1 MVFIN
6 TLAPDFQF
14 NKSNTMETN
23 QSYSLAKSVASQ
35 IQSLLKNG
43 KKASQLKEQLGLDDS
58 LLTKLKGGPD
68 KYPNIFSEKKIKEF
82 SEKLKVNFEDTT
94 SQYEV
99 IKGWYKVFTLAFSG
113 KVVEHFV
120 KIDTDQNNQL
130 KMFWDWEEEG
140 NSYSYSG
147 LISVRGSKLFIEL
160 SPTNNRESTTGVRNR
175 YIIIHCGLFEK
186 TFSKK
191 QALSGMI
198 TRVRSNSSD
207 IVSYTCL
214 FIKLDG
220 ELLNKPDEVFD
231 FNTSFDK
238 IIQEVDNLEIKN
250 KLSYYQSTFFDYR
263 YYRDKEK
270 KHCLTINPLPSFSL
284 KDIPAGDIY
293 QKERGDTE
301 RLAGLYLVFCN
312 IPTTNV
318 SDNLYEQNINIAYL
332 LIRPDS
338 TVSIKTDRYFYEGDC
353 IVYSGHNILE
363 IRAEA
368 YTTHNEFENLQ
379 VKTDR
384 EFSLLMTFT
393 LGDSKSLDFKWTH
406 GVSTALAYDNS
417 PIAMHEILVKVDRES
432 MSEFSK
438 YENADPPSKKEE
450 FEIMSKYFQELKK
463 EEILKENSKDFAKK
477 LLKKY
482 GADEQI
488 NLDEQIKLLLS
499 GRVDNYIKSPREL
512 DTPLIRDQYAYQI
525 YLDAFWGDITKLHYF
540 YTKRVETKNVQNFEH
555 IKTEAKIL
563 FNALMNFQE
572 AFKHGFKYSLLEG
585 EFEKGFF
592 DYKLK
597 SIVDNQYE
605 RSSLDEDNDKALD
618 SSKETKTNF
627 LYKHFEGYITSD
639 LIAKIK
645 ENKIDNDTFK
655 EFPTDENDCIIKLFK
670 SSVTLKVKS

>member
-1 MVFIN
+1 MTMVFIN

-23 QSYSLAKSVASQ
+23 QSNSLAKSVASQ

-43 KKASQLKEQLGLDDS
+43 KKASELRDQLGLDDS
-58 LLTKLKGGPD
+58 LFTKLKGGPD

-82 SEKLKVNFEDTT
+82 SEKIKVNFENTT

-130 KMFWDWEEEG
+130 RMFWDWEEER

-198 TRVRSNSSD
+198 TRLRSNSSD

-231 FNTSFDK
+231 FNTPFEK
-238 IIQEVDNLEIKN
+238 ITQELEDSDIKN
-250 KLSYYQSTFFDYR
+250 KLSYYQSTFFDHR

-284 KDIPAGDIY
+284 KDIPMGDIY

-301 RLAGLYLVFCN
+301 RLAGLYLIFCN
-312 IPTTNV
+312 IPTTNIN
-318 SDNLYEQNINIAYL
+318 DNPYEQNINVAYL

-338 TVSIKTDRYFYEGDC
+338 TISIKTDKYFYEGDC

-368 YTTHNEFENLQ
+368 YTTYNEFENLQ
-379 VKTDR
+379 VKTER

-417 PIAMHEILVKVDRES
+417 PIAMHEILVKVDKEIVP
-432 MSEFSK
+432 EFLK
-438 YENADPPSKKEE
+438 YKNSDPPSKKEE
-450 FEIMSKYFQELKK
+450 FEVMERYFQELKK
-463 EEILKENSKDFAKK
+463 EEILKEESKQFAQK
-477 LLKKY
+477 LLEKY
-482 GADEQI
+482 KID
-488 NLDEQIKLLLS
+488 NDVKLLLS

-512 DTPLIRDQYAYQI
+512 DTPLTRDQYAYQI

-540 YTKRVETKNVQNFEH
+540 YTKRVETGNMQNFEL

-592 DYKLK
+592 NYKLNSVVTK
-597 SIVDNQYE
+597 QYT
-605 RSSLDEDNDKALD
+605 RSSIEENGNEKLQTRQEN
-618 SSKETKTNF
+618 KTNF
-627 LYKHFEGYITSD
+627 LYNHFEGYITTEM
-639 LIAKIK
+639 IEEIK
-645 ENKIDNDTFK
+645 NGNIGNNTFSK
-655 EFPTDENDCIIKLFK
+655 FPTDENNCIIKLFEL
-670 SSVTLKVKS
+670 SVSKEK